1 MKKQILARIKV
12 LEESI
17 LNKDLAEIEM
27 MKVDSN
33 RCFAAIRKLKNKNKR
48 NELYVHDEDGN
59 LGGTDSAKAN
69 IITEYFTKMLA
80 PTNQEI
86 KIYPPSKLEK
96 PFTTEEISQAAS
108 KLKNGKSAE
117 CDGTQAEYIKYAPV
131 EIHKQIAI
139 IFNRIAETGEQ
150 LKGLNLGTLTPLQK
164 LFINNSH
171 WANFLHKNN

>member
-1 MKKQILARIKV
+1 MKKEERRDLKKQILARIKV

-17 LNKDLAEIEM
+17 LNKDLVEIEI

-33 RCFAAIRKLKNKNKR
+33 RCYAAIRKLKNKYKR

-59 LGGTDSAKAN
+59 LGGTDSAKA
-69 IITEYFTKMLA
+69 IITEHVKKMLA

-108 KLKNGKSAE
+108 KQENGKCAG
-117 CDGTQAEYIKYAPV
+117 CDCTQAEYIKYAPV
-131 EIHKQIAI
+131 EI
-139 IFNRIAETGEQ
+139 IFNRITETGEQ
-150 LKGLNLGTLTPLQK
+150 LEEINLGILTP
-164 LFINNSH
+164 
-171 WANFLHKNN
+171 